1 LAREGCVVKVVV
13 GLGNPGPKYEQTRH
27 NIGFLVIRELATRLG
42 AGKARR
48 RFDAQLAEGKLG
60 DEKVLLAAPQTY
72 MNESGRSVRQIVD
85 FYALPLSDVLL
96 VCDDFNLDLAR
107 LRMRSGGSAGG
118 QKGLADTIRHL
129 GTEEFP
135 RLRIGIGRAPEQMD
149 AADFVLSRFKKG
161 EIKLIESAVVRAAEG
176 VEIWIRSGLDRAMNQ
191 VNAPAGD

>member
-1 LAREGCVVKVVV
+1 MALEGCGVKVVV

-27 NIGFLVIRELATRLG
+27 NIGFLVIEELATRLG

-135 RLRIGIGRAPEQMD
+135 RLRIGIGRPPEQMD

-161 EIKLIESAVVRAAEG
+161 EIKSIESAVVRAAEG

-191 VNAPAGD
+191 VNASAGD

>member
-1 LAREGCVVKVVV
+1 LTREGCGVKVVV

-27 NIGFLVIRELATRLG
+27 NIGFLVVEELATRLG

-135 RLRIGIGRAPEQMD
+135 RLRIGIGRPPEQMD

-161 EIKLIESAVVRAAEG
+161 EIKSIESAVVRAAEG

-191 VNAPAGD
+191 VNGPAGD

>member
-85 FYALPLSDVLL
+85 FYALPLSEVLL

-161 EIKLIESAVVRAAEG
+161 EIKSIESAVVRAAEG